1 MYVATEAF
9 PLLSALFQHH
19 IGDLKQGVYM
29 QVQEAKEEYR
39 YAILQLSMQ
48 TQVWYMSRLKR
59 FARWCAEQGV
69 QLGEIKPT
77 TVAKYLDLL
86 AKTPSQETGKL
97 LSTHTLHGHA
107 RTIRTFLFW
116 CAAEPQLYLAR
127 SIAEN
132 IVMPRVKRSVIETF
146 TPLQIKALFAA
157 AESEY
162 TPAMQIRAKAILSVL
177 LDTGIR
183 ASELLDLEIENVH
196 LTPREGWLRVTGKGD
211 KEREVGLGTKSR
223 AYLHTWLKR
232 YRKAVNGEQ
241 HVFLSHKKTPLTI
254 NGLDQFLYRLRDR
267 AKIKGVRVSAHTF
280 RHTFAK
286 NFLLQGGDVYSL
298 SRILGHT
305 SVQVTEGY
313 ARSVKAEQIRKGSK
327 SVLDNL

>member
-1 MYVATEAF
+1 
-9 PLLSALFQHH
+9 
-19 IGDLKQGVYM
+19 M
-29 QVQEAKEEYR
+29 QVSVVVDEYR
-39 YAILQLSMQ
+39 YAILQLSDGTQ
-48 TQVWYMSRLKR
+48 TWYLSRLKR
-59 FARWCAEQGV
+59 FAQWCAQQGL

-77 TVAKYLDLL
+77 TVAKYLDQL
-86 AKTPSQETGKL
+86 AKTPSEQTGKL

-116 CAAEPQLYLAR
+116 CASQLYIPR

-146 TPLQIKALFAA
+146 TPLQIRALFAA
-157 AESEY
+157 CESEM
-162 TPAMQIRAKAILSVL
+162 TPAMQIRAKAILAVL

-183 ASELLDLEIENVH
+183 ASELLELELENVH

-211 KEREVGLGTKSR
+211 KEREVGLGTKSC
-223 AYLHTWLKR
+223 AYLHAWLRK
-232 YRKAVNGEQ
+232 YRKAPNGEQ
-241 HVFLSHKKTPLTI
+241 YVFLSHKRMPLTI
-254 NGLDQFLYRLRDR
+254 NGLDQLLYRLRDR
-267 AKIKGVRVSAHTF
+267 AKITGVRVSAHVF

-305 SVQVTEGY
+305 SVQVTEIY
-313 ARSVKAEQIRKGSK
+313 ARSVKAEQVRKTSK
-327 SVLDNL
+327 SVLDNLK